1 MTVAEAL
8 DVHPEV
14 LPLLLDRGFGPLAQ
28 PETRRAMAPTVTL
41 ERAASFVGA
50 TPDDLVQYVNEGIA
64 RAVAASAASP
74 APSGNDSIAFTLI
87 ETTVSKQD
95 VLGALEGCFDPEVPV
110 NIVDLGL
117 VYDVLVRGGYARVT
131 MSMTSPGCPAADML
145 EADVR
150 RALASVPGIDTVDV
164 DVVEEPAWTAE
175 RISAAGK
182 ARLGMT

>member
-1 MTVAEAL
+1 
-8 DVHPEV
+8 
-14 LPLLLDRGFGPLAQ
+14 
-28 PETRRAMAPTVTL
+28 
-41 ERAASFVGA
+41 
-50 TPDDLVQYVNEGIA
+50 
-64 RAVAASAASP
+64 
-74 APSGNDSIAFTLI
+74 
-87 ETTVSKQD
+87 
-95 VLGALEGCFDPEVPV
+95 VPV